1 MRTGEIGHYEL
12 RRLGTNKAVVRLN
25 NNLVKTKWISTLII
39 LDDQGL
45 LQSCSSGCNCCVMVS
60 AYILF
65 FDARTQLTFLSSVA
79 QAAQT
84 PNPSDSNT
92 LVPITSP
99 AEATVECVLIA
110 MLLRVRLS

>member
-1 MRTGEIGHYEL
+1 
-12 RRLGTNKAVVRLN
+12 
-25 NNLVKTKWISTLII
+25 
-39 LDDQGL
+39 
-45 LQSCSSGCNCCVMVS
+45 MVS

-99 AEATVECVLIA
+99 AEATIEYVLIA